1 MCEHHHHVHEEEN
14 NERIILSRI
23 VLAILLFIT
32 AMLFTHSTILKC
44 TVLGMAYL
52 IAGYDI
58 IFKALKNIIK
68 GQVFDENFLMG
79 IATIGAIGIKE
90 YPEAVMVMVL
100 YQIGEYLQDKAVEKS
115 QNSITELMDIRPD
128 YANIEKNGD
137 LTKISPYE
145 VKIGDTIIVKT
156 GEKIP
161 LDGIIIDGTATLD
174 TSALTGESRPRE
186 VKIGDEAI
194 SGCINTNGLLKIRVT
209 KEYGQSTVSKILD
222 LVENASSKKTKTEN
236 FITKFAKIYTP
247 VVVLAALFLAILPP
261 LIFGSNFSVWINRA
275 LTFLVISCPCA
286 LVISVPLGFFAGIG
300 GASKCGILVKGS
312 SYLELLSKPETIVFD
327 KTGTLTQGCFKV
339 VKIVQ
344 QEGTTK
350 EELLELTAYAESY
363 SNHPIALS
371 IKKAYDKSIDKN
383 KISEISEIAGNGV
396 RAEINGCS
404 ILVGNENLLKNHN
417 ISYQKAN
424 ETGTIVYTAK
434 NSKFLGYIVI
444 SDKLKEDAQKAIIEL
459 KKLKLQTVMLTGD
472 TEESGLAV
480 AKELN
485 IDKAYTQLLPI
496 DKVDKIEDIIEQ
508 KTKNKSVIFVGDGIN
523 DAPVLTRADVGI
535 AMGGLGS
542 DAAIEAADVV
552 IMDDKPTKVATAIK
566 IAKQTLTI
574 VKENIAFALGIKVLF
589 LILGAFGFVTMWGAV
604 FADVGVTLIAVLN
617 SLRALKI
624 K

>member
-79 IATIGAIGIKE
+79 IATLGAIGIKE

-161 LDGIIIDGTATLD
+161 LDGIIIDGAATLD

-247 VVVLAALFLAILPP
+247 VVVLAALFLANLPP

-327 KTGTLTQGCFKV
+327 KTGTLTQGCFNV

-344 QEGTTK
+344 QEDTTK

-371 IKKAYDKSIDKN
+371 IKKAYDKNIDKN

-444 SDKLKEDAQKAIIEL
+444 SDKLKEDAQKAIMEL

-472 TEESGLAV
+472 TEDSGLRV

-617 SLRALKI
+617 SLRGLKI

>member
-1 MCEHHHHVHEEEN
+1 MCKNHHHKHEEEKN
-14 NERIILSRI
+14 DKVLLARVILAI
-23 VLAILLFIT
+23 VLFSLAMIFTSAPTFKISLLGI
-32 AMLFTHSTILKC
+32 S
-44 TVLGMAYL
+44 YL

-58 IFKALKNIIK
+58 LIKALKNIIK
-68 GQVFDENFLMG
+68 GKVFDENFLMG
-79 IATIGAIGIKE
+79 IATLGAIGIKE

-161 LDGIIIDGTATLD
+161 LDGIIIDGSATLD

-339 VKIVQ
+339 VKIEQ
-344 QEGTTK
+344 QEDTTK

>member
-344 QEGTTK
+344 QEDTTK

-444 SDKLKEDAQKAIIEL
+444 SDELKEDAQKAIIEL

-472 TEESGLAV
+472 TEESGLTV
-480 AKELN
+480 AKKLN

>member
-58 IFKALKNIIK
+58 IFNALKNIIK

-79 IATIGAIGIKE
+79 IATLGAIGIKE

-128 YANIEKNGD
+128 YANIKKDGD
-137 LTKISPYE
+137 LIKISPYE

-161 LDGIIIDGTATLD
+161 LDGIIIDGSATLD

-247 VVVLAALFLAILPP
+247 AVVLAALFLAILPP

-371 IKKAYDKSIDKN
+371 IKKAYDKNIDKN

-434 NSKFLGYIVI
+434 NSKFLGHIVI
-444 SDKLKEDAQKAIIEL
+444 SDELKEDAQKAIIEL

-574 VKENIAFALGIKVLF
+574 VKENIAFALGIKGLF

>member
-79 IATIGAIGIKE
+79 IATLGGIGIKE

-145 VKIGDTIIVKT
+145 VNIGDTIIVKT

-247 VVVLAALFLAILPP
+247 VVVLVALFLAILPP

-300 GASKCGILVKGS
+300 GASKCGILIKGS

-344 QEGTTK
+344 QEDTTK

-371 IKKAYDKSIDKN
+371 IKKAYAKNIDKN
-383 KISEISEIAGNGV
+383 RISEISEIAGNGV

-424 ETGTIVYTAK
+424 EAGTIVYTTK
-434 NSKFLGYIVI
+434 NNKFLGYIVI
-444 SDKLKEDAQKAIIEL
+444 SDELKEDAQKAIIEL

-472 TEESGLAV
+472 TEESGITV

-552 IMDDKPTKVATAIK
+552 IMDDKPTKVATAVK

>member
-1 MCEHHHHVHEEEN
+1 MCKNHHHKHEEEKN
-14 NERIILSRI
+14 DKVLLARVILAI
-23 VLAILLFIT
+23 VLFSLAMIFTSAPTFKISLLGI
-32 AMLFTHSTILKC
+32 S
-44 TVLGMAYL
+44 YL

-58 IFKALKNIIK
+58 LIKAIKNIIK
-68 GQVFDENFLMG
+68 GKVFDENFLMG
-79 IATIGAIGIKE
+79 IATLGAIGIKE

-128 YANIEKNGD
+128 YANIKKDGD
-137 LTKISPYE
+137 LIKISPYE
-145 VKIGDTIIVKT
+145 VNIGDTIIVKT

-161 LDGIIIDGTATLD
+161 LDGIIIDGSATLD
-174 TSALTGESRPRE
+174 TSALTGESMPRE

-339 VKIVQ
+339 IKIVQ

-371 IKKAYDKSIDKN
+371 IKKAYDKNIDKN
-383 KISEISEIAGNGV
+383 RISEISEIAGNGV

-444 SDKLKEDAQKAIIEL
+444 SDKLKEDAQKAIMEL

-472 TEESGLAV
+472 TEDCSCILSSAS
-480 AKELN
+480 
-485 IDKAYTQLLPI
+485 
-496 DKVDKIEDIIEQ
+496 
-508 KTKNKSVIFVGDGIN
+508 KSSFS
-523 DAPVLTRADVGI
+523 LST
-535 AMGGLGS
+535 S
-542 DAAIEAADVV
+542 
-552 IMDDKPTKVATAIK
+552 
-566 IAKQTLTI
+566 
-574 VKENIAFALGIKVLF
+574 
-589 LILGAFGFVTMWGAV
+589 
-604 FADVGVTLIAVLN
+604 
-617 SLRALKI
+617 SLRFSFVFVVSVTGRIGSPLVSFAI
-624 K
+624 I

>member
-1 MCEHHHHVHEEEN
+1 MCEHHHHVHEEEKN
-14 NERIILSRI
+14 DKVLLARVILAI
-23 VLAILLFIT
+23 VLFSFAMIFTSAPTFKISLLGI
-32 AMLFTHSTILKC
+32 S
-44 TVLGMAYL
+44 YL

-58 IFKALKNIIK
+58 LIKALKNIIK
-68 GQVFDENFLMG
+68 GKVFDENFLMG
-79 IATIGAIGIKE
+79 IATLGAIGIKE

-371 IKKAYDKSIDKN
+371 IKKAYDKNIDKN
-383 KISEISEIAGNGV
+383 RISEISEIAGNGV

-424 ETGTIVYTAK
+424 KTGTIVYTAK

-472 TEESGLAV
+472 TEESGLTV

>member
-1 MCEHHHHVHEEEN
+1 MCENHHKHEEEN
-14 NERIILSRI
+14 NENI
-23 VLAILLFIT
+23 VLARVILAIVLFSL
-32 AMLFTHSTILKC
+32 AMIFTSAPTFKISL
-44 TVLGMAYL
+44 LGISYL

-79 IATIGAIGIKE
+79 IATLGAIGIKE

-186 VKIGDEAI
+186 AKIGDEAI

-344 QEGTTK
+344 QEDTTK

-371 IKKAYDKSIDKN
+371 IKKAYDKNIDKN
-383 KISEISEIAGNGV
+383 RISEISEIAGNGV

-444 SDKLKEDAQKAIIEL
+444 SDKLKEDAQKAIMEL

-472 TEESGLAV
+472 TEESGLTV

-566 IAKQTLTI
+566 IAKQTLMI

>member
-1 MCEHHHHVHEEEN
+1 MCKNHHHKHEEEKN
-14 NERIILSRI
+14 DKVLLARVILAI
-23 VLAILLFIT
+23 VLFSLAMIFTSAPTFKISLLGI
-32 AMLFTHSTILKC
+32 S
-44 TVLGMAYL
+44 YL

-58 IFKALKNIIK
+58 LIKALKNIIK
-68 GQVFDENFLMG
+68 GKVFDENFLMG
-79 IATIGAIGIKE
+79 IATLGAIGIKE

-161 LDGIIIDGTATLD
+161 LDGIIIDGSATLD

-344 QEGTTK
+344 QEDTTK
-350 EELLELTAYAESY
+350 EKLLELTAYAESY

-434 NSKFLGYIVI
+434 NSKFLGHIVI

>member
-1 MCEHHHHVHEEEN
+1 MCENHHKHEEEN
-14 NERIILSRI
+14 NENI
-23 VLAILLFIT
+23 VLARVILAIVLFSL
-32 AMLFTHSTILKC
+32 AMIFTSAPTFKISL
-44 TVLGMAYL
+44 LGISYL

-58 IFKALKNIIK
+58 LIKALKNIIK
-68 GQVFDENFLMG
+68 GKVFDENFLMG
-79 IATIGAIGIKE
+79 IATLGAIGIKE

-128 YANIEKNGD
+128 YANLEKDGD
-137 LTKISPYE
+137 LIKISPYE

-161 LDGIIIDGTATLD
+161 LDGIIIDGTATLN

-186 VKIGDEAI
+186 AKIGDEAI

-327 KTGTLTQGCFKV
+327 KTGTLTQGCFNV

-344 QEGTTK
+344 QEDTTK

-371 IKKAYDKSIDKN
+371 IKKAYDKNIDKN
-383 KISEISEIAGNGV
+383 RISEISEIAGNGV

-444 SDKLKEDAQKAIIEL
+444 SDKLKEDAQKAIMEL

-472 TEESGLAV
+472 TEDSGLTV

>member
-1 MCEHHHHVHEEEN
+1 MCEHHHHVHEEEKN
-14 NERIILSRI
+14 DKVLLARVILAI
-23 VLAILLFIT
+23 VLFSLAMIFTSAPTFKISLLGI
-32 AMLFTHSTILKC
+32 S
-44 TVLGMAYL
+44 YL
-52 IAGYDI
+52 VAGYDI
-58 IFKALKNIIK
+58 LIKALKNIIK
-68 GQVFDENFLMG
+68 GKVFDENFLMG
-79 IATIGAIGIKE
+79 IATLGAIGIKE

-161 LDGIIIDGTATLD
+161 LDGIIIDGSASLD

-261 LIFGSNFSVWINRA
+261 LIFGSNFSIWINRA

-371 IKKAYDKSIDKN
+371 IKKAYDKNIDKN
-383 KISEISEIAGNGV
+383 RISEISEIAGNGV

-404 ILVGNENLLKNHN
+404 ILVGNENLLKNHT

-589 LILGAFGFVTMWGAV
+589 LILGAIGFVTMWGAV

>member
-79 IATIGAIGIKE
+79 IATLGAIGIKE

-161 LDGIIIDGTATLD
+161 LDGIIIDGTAALD

-261 LIFGSNFSVWINRA
+261 LIFGNNFSVWINRA

-344 QEGTTK
+344 QEDTTK

-371 IKKAYDKSIDKN
+371 IKKAYDKNIDKN

-434 NSKFLGYIVI
+434 NSKFLGHIVI
-444 SDKLKEDAQKAIIEL
+444 SDELKEDAQKAIMEL
-459 KKLKLQTVMLTGD
+459 KKLKLQTIMLTGD
-472 TEESGLAV
+472 TEESGLTV

-508 KTKNKSVIFVGDGIN
+508 KTKNKNVIFVGDGIN

>member
-1 MCEHHHHVHEEEN
+1 MCEHHHHIHEEEN

-79 IATIGAIGIKE
+79 IATLGAIGINE

-261 LIFGSNFSVWINRA
+261 LILGSNFSVWINRA

-344 QEGTTK
+344 QEDTTK

-371 IKKAYDKSIDKN
+371 IKKAYDKNIDKN
-383 KISEISEIAGNGV
+383 RISEISEIAGNGV

-444 SDKLKEDAQKAIIEL
+444 SDELKEDAQKAIMEL

-472 TEESGLAV
+472 TEDSGLRV

-508 KTKNKSVIFVGDGIN
+508 KTKNKNVIFVGDGIN

-566 IAKQTLTI
+566 IAKQTLMI

>member
-1 MCEHHHHVHEEEN
+1 MCENHHKHEEEN
-14 NERIILSRI
+14 NENI
-23 VLAILLFIT
+23 VLARVILAIVLFSL
-32 AMLFTHSTILKC
+32 AMIFTSAPTFKISL
-44 TVLGMAYL
+44 LGISYL

-58 IFKALKNIIK
+58 LIKALKNIIK
-68 GQVFDENFLMG
+68 GKVFDENFLMG
-79 IATIGAIGIKE
+79 IATLGAIGIKE
-90 YPEAVMVMVL
+90 YPEAAMVMVL

-137 LTKISPYE
+137 LIKISPYE

-161 LDGIIIDGTATLD
+161 LDGIIIDGSATLD

-186 VKIGDEAI
+186 IKIGDETI

-339 VKIVQ
+339 VKIAQ
-344 QEGTTK
+344 QEDTTK

-371 IKKAYDKSIDKN
+371 IKKAYDKNIDKN
-383 KISEISEIAGNGV
+383 RISEISEIAGNGV

-472 TEESGLAV
+472 TEESGLTV

>member
-300 GASKCGILVKGS
+300 GASKSGILVKGS

-327 KTGTLTQGCFKV
+327 KTGTLTQGCFNV

-344 QEGTTK
+344 QEDTTK

-371 IKKAYDKSIDKN
+371 IKKAYDKNIDKN
-383 KISEISEIAGNGV
+383 RISEISEIAGNGV

-566 IAKQTLTI
+566 IAKQTLMI

>member
-79 IATIGAIGIKE
+79 IATLGAIGIKE

-261 LIFGSNFSVWINRA
+261 LIFGSNISVWINRA

-339 VKIVQ
+339 VKIAQ
-344 QEGTTK
+344 QEDTTK

-383 KISEISEIAGNGV
+383 RISEISEIAGNGV

-566 IAKQTLTI
+566 IAKQTLKI

>member
-1 MCEHHHHVHEEEN
+1 MCKNHHHKHEEEKN
-14 NERIILSRI
+14 DKVLLARVILAI
-23 VLAILLFIT
+23 VLFSLAMIFTSAPTFKISLLGI
-32 AMLFTHSTILKC
+32 S
-44 TVLGMAYL
+44 YL

-58 IFKALKNIIK
+58 LIKALKNIIK
-68 GQVFDENFLMG
+68 GKVFDENFLMG
-79 IATIGAIGIKE
+79 IATLGAIGIKE

-161 LDGIIIDGTATLD
+161 LDGIIIDGSATLD

-344 QEGTTK
+344 QEDTTK

-363 SNHPIALS
+363 SNHPIALY
-371 IKKAYDKSIDKN
+371 IKKAYDKNIDKN
-383 KISEISEIAGNGV
+383 RISEISEIAGNGV

-434 NSKFLGYIVI
+434 NSKFLGHIVI

-472 TEESGLAV
+472 TEESGLTV

-485 IDKAYTQLLPI
+485 LDKAYTQLLPI

>member
-68 GQVFDENFLMG
+68 GKVFDENFLMG
-79 IATIGAIGIKE
+79 IATLGAIGIKE

-145 VKIGDTIIVKT
+145 VKIGNTIIVKT

-161 LDGIIIDGTATLD
+161 LDGIIIDGSATLD
-174 TSALTGESRPRE
+174 TSVLTGESKPSE

-261 LIFGSNFSVWINRA
+261 IIFGSNFSVWINRA

-344 QEGTTK
+344 QEDTTK

-424 ETGTIVYTAK
+424 EAGTIVYTTK
-434 NSKFLGYIVI
+434 NNKFLGYIVI
-444 SDKLKEDAQKAIIEL
+444 SDELKEDAQKAIMEL

-472 TEESGLAV
+472 TEESGLTV

>member
-79 IATIGAIGIKE
+79 IATLGAIGIKE

-261 LIFGSNFSVWINRA
+261 LIFGNNFSVWINRA

-339 VKIVQ
+339 VKIAQ
-344 QEGTTK
+344 QEDTTK

-424 ETGTIVYTAK
+424 ETGTIVYTTK

-444 SDKLKEDAQKAIIEL
+444 SDELKEDAQKAIMEL

-472 TEESGLAV
+472 TEESGLTV

>member
-79 IATIGAIGIKE
+79 IATLGAIGIKE

-344 QEGTTK
+344 QEDTTK

-383 KISEISEIAGNGV
+383 RISEISEIAGNGV

-434 NSKFLGYIVI
+434 NSKFLGHIVI
-444 SDKLKEDAQKAIIEL
+444 SDELKEDAQKAIMEL

-472 TEESGLAV
+472 TEESGLTV

-566 IAKQTLTI
+566 IAKQTLMI
-574 VKENIAFALGIKVLF
+574 VKENIAFALGIKGLF

>member
-79 IATIGAIGIKE
+79 VATLGAIGIKE

-344 QEGTTK
+344 QEDTTK
-350 EELLELTAYAESY
+350 EELLELTAYAENY

-371 IKKAYDKSIDKN
+371 IKKAYDKNIDKN
-383 KISEISEIAGNGV
+383 RISEISEIAGNGV
-396 RAEINGCS
+396 LAEINGCS

-444 SDKLKEDAQKAIIEL
+444 SDKLKENAQKAIMEL

-472 TEESGLAV
+472 TKDSGLTV

>member
-1 MCEHHHHVHEEEN
+1 MCKNHHHKHEEEKN
-14 NERIILSRI
+14 DKVLLARVILAI
-23 VLAILLFIT
+23 VLFSLAMIFTSAPTFKISLLGI
-32 AMLFTHSTILKC
+32 S
-44 TVLGMAYL
+44 YL

-58 IFKALKNIIK
+58 LIKAIKNIIK
-68 GQVFDENFLMG
+68 GKVFDENFLMG
-79 IATIGAIGIKE
+79 IATLGAIGIKE

-137 LTKISPYE
+137 LTKISPYK

-161 LDGIIIDGTATLD
+161 LDGIIIDGSATLD

-344 QEGTTK
+344 QKDTTK

-444 SDKLKEDAQKAIIEL
+444 SDKLKEDAQKAIMEL

-472 TEESGLAV
+472 TEESGLTV

>member
-79 IATIGAIGIKE
+79 IATLGAIGIKE

-194 SGCINTNGLLKIRVT
+194 SGCINTNGLLKIRVS
-209 KEYGQSTVSKILD
+209 KGYGQSTVSKILD

-344 QEGTTK
+344 QEDTTK

-371 IKKAYDKSIDKN
+371 IKKAYDKNIDKN
-383 KISEISEIAGNGV
+383 RISEISEIAGNGV

-417 ISYQKAN
+417 INYQKAN

-444 SDKLKEDAQKAIIEL
+444 SDKLKEDAQKAIMEL

-472 TEESGLAV
+472 TEDSGLTV

-508 KTKNKSVIFVGDGIN
+508 KTKNKNVIFVGDGIN

>member
-1 MCEHHHHVHEEEN
+1 MCKNHHHKHEEEKN
-14 NERIILSRI
+14 DKVLLARVILAI
-23 VLAILLFIT
+23 VLFSLAMIFTSAPTFKISLLGI
-32 AMLFTHSTILKC
+32 S
-44 TVLGMAYL
+44 YL

-58 IFKALKNIIK
+58 LIKALKNIIK
-68 GQVFDENFLMG
+68 GKVFDENFLMG
-79 IATIGAIGIKE
+79 IATLGAIGIKE

-161 LDGIIIDGTATLD
+161 LDGIIIDGSATLD

-344 QEGTTK
+344 QEDTTK
-350 EELLELTAYAESY
+350 EKLLELTAYAESY

>member
-1 MCEHHHHVHEEEN
+1 MCKNHHHKHEEEKN
-14 NERIILSRI
+14 DKVLLARVILAI
-23 VLAILLFIT
+23 VLFSLAMIFTSAPTFKISLLGI
-32 AMLFTHSTILKC
+32 S
-44 TVLGMAYL
+44 YL

-58 IFKALKNIIK
+58 LIKALKNIIK
-68 GQVFDENFLMG
+68 GKVFDENFLMG
-79 IATIGAIGIKE
+79 IATLGAIGIKE

-161 LDGIIIDGTATLD
+161 LDGIIIDGSATLD

-371 IKKAYDKSIDKN
+371 IKKAYDKNIDKN

>member
-79 IATIGAIGIKE
+79 IATLGAIGIKE

-174 TSALTGESRPRE
+174 TSALTGESRSRE

-339 VKIVQ
+339 VKIAQ
-344 QEGTTK
+344 QEDTTK

-371 IKKAYDKSIDKN
+371 IKKAYDKNIDKN

-434 NSKFLGYIVI
+434 NSKFLGHIVI
-444 SDKLKEDAQKAIIEL
+444 SDELKEDAQKAIIEL

-472 TEESGLAV
+472 TEESGLTV

-485 IDKAYTQLLPI
+485 IDKTYTQLLPI

>member
-1 MCEHHHHVHEEEN
+1 MCKNHHHEHEEEKN
-14 NERIILSRI
+14 DKVLLARVILAI
-23 VLAILLFIT
+23 VLFSLAMIFTSAPTFKISLLGI
-32 AMLFTHSTILKC
+32 S
-44 TVLGMAYL
+44 YL

-58 IFKALKNIIK
+58 LIKALKNIIK
-68 GQVFDENFLMG
+68 GKVFDENFLMG
-79 IATIGAIGIKE
+79 IATLGAIGIKE

-137 LTKISPYE
+137 LTKISPYK
-145 VKIGDTIIVKT
+145 VKIGNTIIVKT

-174 TSALTGESRPRE
+174 TSALTGESKPSE

-344 QEGTTK
+344 QEDTTK

-371 IKKAYDKSIDKN
+371 IKKAYAKNIDKN

-424 ETGTIVYTAK
+424 EAGTIVYTTK
-434 NSKFLGYIVI
+434 NNKFLGYIVI
-444 SDKLKEDAQKAIIEL
+444 SDELKEDSQKAIMEL

-472 TEESGLAV
+472 TEESGITV

>member
-1 MCEHHHHVHEEEN
+1 MCKNHHHKHEEEKN
-14 NERIILSRI
+14 DKVLLARVILAI
-23 VLAILLFIT
+23 VLFSLAMIFTSAPTFKISLLGI
-32 AMLFTHSTILKC
+32 S
-44 TVLGMAYL
+44 YL

-58 IFKALKNIIK
+58 LIKALKNIIK
-68 GQVFDENFLMG
+68 GKVFDENFLMG
-79 IATIGAIGIKE
+79 IATLGAIGIKE

-161 LDGIIIDGTATLD
+161 LDGIIIDGSATLD

-261 LIFGSNFSVWINRA
+261 LILGSNFSVWINRA

-344 QEGTTK
+344 QEDPTT
-350 EELLELTAYAESY
+350 EVLLELTAYAESY

-371 IKKAYDKSIDKN
+371 IKKAYDKNIDKN
-383 KISEISEIAGNGV
+383 RISEISEIAGNGV

-472 TEESGLAV
+472 TEESGLTV

-485 IDKAYTQLLPI
+485 LDKAYTQLLPI

>member
-1 MCEHHHHVHEEEN
+1 MCKNHHHKQEEEKN
-14 NERIILSRI
+14 DKVLLARVILAI
-23 VLAILLFIT
+23 VLFSLAMIFTSAPTFKISLLGI
-32 AMLFTHSTILKC
+32 S
-44 TVLGMAYL
+44 YL

-58 IFKALKNIIK
+58 LIKALKNIIK
-68 GQVFDENFLMG
+68 GKVFDENFLMG
-79 IATIGAIGIKE
+79 IATLGAIGIKE

-128 YANIEKNGD
+128 YANIKKDGD
-137 LTKISPYE
+137 LIKISPYE

-247 VVVLAALFLAILPP
+247 VVVLAAFFLAILPP

-344 QEGTTK
+344 QEDTTK

-371 IKKAYDKSIDKN
+371 IKKAYDKNIDKN
-383 KISEISEIAGNGV
+383 RISEISEIAGNGV

-444 SDKLKEDAQKAIIEL
+444 SDELKEDAQKAIMEL

>member
-1 MCEHHHHVHEEEN
+1 MCKNHHHKHEEEKN
-14 NERIILSRI
+14 DKVLLARVILAI
-23 VLAILLFIT
+23 VLFSLAMIFTSAPTFKISLLGI
-32 AMLFTHSTILKC
+32 S
-44 TVLGMAYL
+44 YL

-58 IFKALKNIIK
+58 LIKAIKNIIK
-68 GQVFDENFLMG
+68 GKVFDENFLMG
-79 IATIGAIGIKE
+79 IATLGAIGIKE

-261 LIFGSNFSVWINRA
+261 IIFGSNFSVWINRA

-339 VKIVQ
+339 VKIAQ
-344 QEGTTK
+344 QEDTTK

-371 IKKAYDKSIDKN
+371 IKKAYDKNIDKN
-383 KISEISEIAGNGV
+383 RISEISEIAGNGV

-472 TEESGLAV
+472 TEESGLTV

>member
-23 VLAILLFIT
+23 VLTILLFIT

-79 IATIGAIGIKE
+79 IATLGAIGIKE

-161 LDGIIIDGTATLD
+161 IDGIIIDGTATLD

-344 QEGTTK
+344 QEDTTK

-371 IKKAYDKSIDKN
+371 IKKAYDKNIDKN
-383 KISEISEIAGNGV
+383 RISEISEIAGNGV

-424 ETGTIVYTAK
+424 KTGTIVYTAK

-444 SDKLKEDAQKAIIEL
+444 SDELKEDAQNAIIEL

-472 TEESGLAV
+472 TEESGLTV

-566 IAKQTLTI
+566 NAKQTLTI

>member
-1 MCEHHHHVHEEEN
+1 MCEHHHHIHEEEN

-44 TVLGMAYL
+44 TVLGISYL

-58 IFKALKNIIK
+58 LIKALKNIIK
-68 GQVFDENFLMG
+68 GKVFDENFLMG
-79 IATIGAIGIKE
+79 IATLGAIGIKE

-128 YANIEKNGD
+128 YANIEKDGD

-339 VKIVQ
+339 VKIAQ
-344 QEGTTK
+344 QEDTTK

-371 IKKAYDKSIDKN
+371 IKKAYDKNIDKN
-383 KISEISEIAGNGV
+383 RISEISEIAGNGV

-472 TEESGLAV
+472 TEESGLTV

-574 VKENIAFALGIKVLF
+574 VKENIAFALGIKLLF

>member
-32 AMLFTHSTILKC
+32 VMLFTHSTILKC

-79 IATIGAIGIKE
+79 IATLGAIGIKE

-312 SYLELLSKPETIVFD
+312 SYLELLSNPETIVFD

-344 QEGTTK
+344 QEDTTK

-371 IKKAYDKSIDKN
+371 IKKAYDKNIDKN
-383 KISEISEIAGNGV
+383 RISEISEIAGNGV

-404 ILVGNENLLKNHN
+404 ILVGNENLLKNHT

-472 TEESGLAV
+472 TEESGLTV